1 MDPKALREPVR
12 VDAQGVLRPRPSA
25 ISRPAGEMRDHLTK
39 AVGLH
44 VADEVWTG
52 GSAKLIEVAL
62 VRRSNPRS

>member
-1 MDPKALREPVR
+1 
-12 VDAQGVLRPRPSA
+12 
-25 ISRPAGEMRDHLTK
+25 MRDHLTK